1 MRIIQTKGIVKNGQ
15 INLTVPSEFQDGE
28 VDIIIVAEKEPDEL
42 ELMRQIAKA
51 KGYDTP
57 EKIMDLI
64 HQVKLEMLE
73 EKGRTKS

>member
-28 VDIIIVAEKEPDEL
+28 VDVIIIAEKEPDEF
-42 ELMRQIAKA
+42 EHRHQMMIE

-64 HQVKLEMLE
+64 HKVKLEMLK
-73 EKGRTKS
+73 EKGRE